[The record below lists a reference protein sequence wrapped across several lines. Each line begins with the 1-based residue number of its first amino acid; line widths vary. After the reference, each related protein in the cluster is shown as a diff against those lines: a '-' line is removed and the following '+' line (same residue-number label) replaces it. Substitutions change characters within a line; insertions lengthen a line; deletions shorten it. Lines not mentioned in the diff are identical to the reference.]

1 MPADV
6 VRKVN
11 EAFNKVM
18 AMPEV
23 KAKLAGGGLEVVGG
37 TPDEFARFN
46 ASEITK
52 WTKIARDVGAKA
64 D

>member
-1 MPADV
+1 
-6 VRKVN
+6 VRKLN

-23 KAKLAGGGLEVVGG
+23 KAKLAGGGLDVVGG
-37 TPDEFARFN
+37 TPDEFARFI
-46 ASEITK
+46 ASEVAK
-52 WTKIARDVGAKA
+52 WTKIAKDVGAKA